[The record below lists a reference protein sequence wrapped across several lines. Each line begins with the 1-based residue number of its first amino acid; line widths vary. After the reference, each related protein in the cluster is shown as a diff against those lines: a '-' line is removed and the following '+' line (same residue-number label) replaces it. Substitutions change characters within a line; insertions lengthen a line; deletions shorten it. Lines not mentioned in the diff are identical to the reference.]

1 MAGIGSSLRPPA
13 KLSARC
19 GPRVTPVEYL
29 YANKWRIWGV
39 VMIGLFMALI
49 DVTIVNISIPQ
60 LQRDLGAS
68 VDTVSWVLNAYNIMF
83 AVLLVSMGRL
93 ADQFGRRTF
102 FLIGMTI
109 FTVGSLLCALSW
121 SIGS

>member
-1 MAGIGSSLRPPA
+1 MRAPESPPI
-13 KLSARC
+13 
-19 GPRVTPVEYL
+19 EYL
-29 YANKWRIWGV
+29 YANRWRIWGV

-60 LQRDLGAS
+60 LQRDLDAS

-93 ADQFGRRTF
+93 ADQFGRSRF

-109 FTVGSLLCALSW
+109 FTSARCCARSPGRW
-121 SIGS
+121 AR